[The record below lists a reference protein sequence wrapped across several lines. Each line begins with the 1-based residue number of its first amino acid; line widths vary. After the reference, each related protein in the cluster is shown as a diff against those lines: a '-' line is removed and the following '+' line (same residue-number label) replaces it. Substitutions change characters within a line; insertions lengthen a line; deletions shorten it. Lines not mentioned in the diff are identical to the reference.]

1 MYLKQKTLIL
11 FAVTGTT
18 ISLSSIS
25 PESFNNTTNPTLIS
39 DTTKNAFYLELKGNV
54 RQSKVSEKDESK
66 ALDSALITI
75 YKNDIPFS
83 EIWTNKKGK
92 CSFKLPLGKQFRI
105 EVSKNG
111 FVSKRF
117 DVDTKV
123 PSDKRDS
130 YTFSFDIDIFEE
142 IPKLDVSILK
152 KPIAKVSYNLIVEQF
167 AYDIGYTSKINLEL
181 KKMYKNY
188 YLLQKAESDSLTK
201 TAPSAPTKD

>member
-1 MYLKQKTLIL
+1 MHLTRKIL
-11 FAVTGTT
+11 LLFIAVGGT
-18 ISLSSIS
+18 ISLLSLSPQHSHSINS
-25 PESFNNTTNPTLIS
+25 TSLS

-75 YKNDIPFS
+75 YTGDIPFS
-83 EIWTNKKGK
+83 ETWTNKKGK

-105 EVSKNG
+105 EVSKSG
-111 FVSKRF
+111 FVSKLF

-123 PSDKRDS
+123 PSDKKDS

-142 IPKLDVSILK
+142 IPKLDVSVLK
-152 KPIAKVSYNLIVEQF
+152 KPIAKVSYNIILEQF

-188 YLLQKAESDSLTK
+188 YLLQKVEADSVAK
-201 TAPSAPTKD
+201 ADMKVKGGEK